1 MALTSVAPSVWRWA
15 WLQTLRDFRGGSMRL
30 LMVAVVLA
38 VAALTA
44 VSFFANRIERGL
56 NRDAAQLL
64 GADVVVLADQPLADS
79 WQEQAH
85 ALGLRTS
92 RTAVFPS
99 MARAPDA
106 RGGDSRLAAIKVVEP
121 GYPLRGR
128 LTIGAMDATGQPT
141 QPRAAPAGGPQ
152 PGSVWVEPG
161 LLTALGLSMG
171 DNLWLGEAE
180 LRIDAVIISEPD
192 RGAGFVNFSPRVMMN
207 RADLA
212 RTELVQPASRV
223 THRLLVAAE
232 ARPADA
238 ASGGADAG
246 VVAVPVAPLAAGG
259 ARPGQQAVTRYTDWA
274 REQAQRSRGVRV
286 ETLEQG
292 QPEMRTTL
300 DRAGLFLR
308 LVALLAALLSA
319 VAVAVVARD
328 FAHRRLDDC
337 ALLRVFGVPQS
348 FMARAYALQFFGVG
362 LLASVIGTAVGWAFH
377 LVFVGLLGSLF
388 TVALPAPDA
397 TPVLVGLAVGVLLT
411 LGFGLPSVLQLASV
425 PPLRVLR
432 RDLGEPRVASWT
444 VAGLGVAA
452 LVGLLLVVAGDIK
465 LGAIALG
472 GFAAALAVFAL
483 AGWLLAS
490 LLGRLA
496 RARAGN
502 WPAWLTLAVRQ
513 LTAQTGQTVMQVC
526 ALGVG
531 LLALMLLVLIRT
543 DLVDSWRAATPVD
556 APDRFVINIQP
567 DQVDPFQ
574 AGLREAGVAQFD
586 WYPMTRARLLAIN
599 DQAIKAERYAD
610 DRAQRLVER
619 EFNLSFAAEPPEH
632 NQVVSG
638 RYAAGGEQ
646 GFSVE
651 EGLMKTLGLK
661 LGDTLRFEMAGHEHV
676 GQITSVRKVDWA
688 SMRVNFFVMAP
699 ADAMPAWPT
708 THITAF
714 RNPPGRS
721 LDRALVQGYPNV
733 TVIDVSATLK
743 QVQSVMAQVTAAVE
757 FLFVF
762 SLAAGVIVLVAG
774 LMTSRER
781 RAREWAILRSLGATH
796 ALMARVQRVE
806 LAVLGGL
813 AGALA
818 ALASLAI
825 AWVLAQRVFEFAWQ
839 APWWWPLLG
848 ALIGAALALAAGWWT
863 LRHVSRRP
871 VALTLRQVD

>member
-1 MALTSVAPSVWRWA
+1 MASSSVAPSVWRWA

-64 GADVVVLADQPLADS
+64 GADVVILGDQALAAV
-79 WQEQAH
+79 WQEQART
-85 ALGLRTS
+85 LGLRSS

-99 MARAPDA
+99 MARAPDE
-106 RGGDSRLAAIKVVEP
+106 RGGEARLAAIKVVEA

-128 LTIGAMDATGQPT
+128 LTIADVDASGQPVRSR
-141 QPRAAPAGGPQ
+141 PAPFGGPE

-161 LLTALGLSMG
+161 LLTVLGLRLG
-171 DNLWLGEAE
+171 DGLWLGEAQ
-180 LRIDAVIISEPD
+180 LRIAAVIVSEPD

-212 RTELVQPASRV
+212 RTELIQPASRV

-232 ARPADA
+232 GTQPADP
-238 ASGGADAG
+238 G
-246 VVAVPVAPLAAGG
+246 VA
-259 ARPGQQAVTRYTDWA
+259 RYTAWA
-274 REQAQRSRGVRV
+274 RDEAQRHRGVRV
-286 ETLEQG
+286 ETLDQG

-362 LLASVIGTAVGWAFH
+362 LLASAIGTLVGWAFH
-377 LVFVGLLGSLF
+377 LVFVWLLGSLV
-388 TVALPAPDA
+388 TVALPAPGP

-411 LGFGLPSVLQLASV
+411 LGFGLPSVLQLARV

-444 VAGLGVAA
+444 VASLGVAA
-452 LVGLLLVVAGDIK
+452 LVGLLLVVAGDLK
-465 LGAIALG
+465 LGGIALG
-472 GFAAALAVFAL
+472 GFAAALGVFAL
-483 AGWLLAS
+483 AGWALAA
-490 LLGRLA
+490 LLGRVA

-543 DLVDSWRAATPVD
+543 DLVDSWRSATPPD

-567 DQVDPFQ
+567 DQVKPFQ
-574 AGLREAGVAQFD
+574 AGLREAGVNRFD

-599 DQAIKAERYAD
+599 GETVKAERYTD

-619 EFNLSFAAEPPEH
+619 EFNLSFAAEAPAH
-632 NQVVSG
+632 NQVVDG
-638 RYAAGGEQ
+638 RYAAGGAE

-661 LGDTLRFEMAGHEHV
+661 LGDTMRFEMAGHVHE
-676 GQITSVRKVDWA
+676 GRITSTRKVDWA

-699 ADAMPAWPT
+699 AAEMPQWPVT
-708 THITAF
+708 YITAF
-714 RNPPGRS
+714 RSPEGRP

-733 TVIDVSATLK
+733 TVIDVSATLT
-743 QVQSVMAQVTAAVE
+743 QVQSVMAQVTSAVE

-796 ALMARVQRVE
+796 ALMSRVQRVE

-839 APWWWPLLG
+839 APWWWPVPG
-848 ALIGAALALAAGWWT
+848 AVIGAGLALSAGWWT